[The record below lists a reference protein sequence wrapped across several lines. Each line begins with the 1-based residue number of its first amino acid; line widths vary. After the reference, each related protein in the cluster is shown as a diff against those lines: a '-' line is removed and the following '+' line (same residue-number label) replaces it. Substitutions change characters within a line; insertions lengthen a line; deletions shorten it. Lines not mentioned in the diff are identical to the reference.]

1 MSAKMLLPAE
11 VVPIGAVGWVP
22 LMGSAA
28 RGVVFLHGPR
38 CLPGRGDAGGSGGGS
53 RALAGWRGSGAVS
66 RLRCGSRLWAG

>member
-22 LMGSAA
+22 LMGSTA

-38 CLPGRGDAGGSGGGS
+38 CLPGRDAGGSGGVS
-53 RALAGWRGSGAVS
+53 RALGQRRGVS
-66 RLRCGSRLWAG
+66 RLRYGSRLWAG